1 MSRQRTPSMSAARR
15 VLENP
20 YAYIEDVEEPD
31 VVEAPSAAEEIRAS
45 RKILQDPYAHLDGD
59 GGYSAESPN
68 VAEKFPQKEALL
80 SDHSIEHY
88 ARRLQHQLW
97 RSSGHDNP
105 IDVLDP
111 IEGLRLV
118 GYECYL
124 EDGLG
129 LSAGRIEIAGLIDQ
143 TRKTVHISSQF
154 PLNVRL
160 FTAAHELGHAV
171 LHASHHGVHRDRP
184 LDGASKARD
193 LKEQQADKFAAY
205 FLMPEKLVRARF
217 QLAFGTHRF
226 TLNEASA
233 SSLAGFVRADGRR
246 QVASIRDLARA
257 LAACDRYNGR
267 SFESLAAQFRVSIEA
282 MAIRLQ
288 ELELLAR

>member
-1 MSRQRTPSMSAARR
+1 MSRQRTPSLSAARR

-20 YAYIEDVEEPD
+20 YAYIEDIEMPD
-31 VVEAPSAAEEIRAS
+31 VVDAPSTAKEISAS
-45 RKILQDPYAHLDGD
+45 RKILEDPYAHLDGE
-59 GGYSAESPN
+59 GGYSAELRD
-68 VAEKFPQKEALL
+68 VKEETPQKQALL
-80 SDHSIEHY
+80 SDQSIEHY
-88 ARRLQHQLW
+88 ARRLQQQLW

-118 GYECYL
+118 GYECYV

-129 LSAGRIEIAGLIDQ
+129 LSGDRIEVAGLIDQ
-143 TRKTVHISSQF
+143 TRKIVRISSQF

-193 LKEQQADKFAAY
+193 QKELQADKFAAY
-205 FLMPEKLVRARF
+205 FLMPAKLVRARF
-217 QLAFGTHRF
+217 QLAFGTNRF

-246 QVASIRDLARA
+246 RLGSLRDVARA

-282 MAIRLQ
+282 MAIRLE
-288 ELELLAR
+288 ELDLLAR